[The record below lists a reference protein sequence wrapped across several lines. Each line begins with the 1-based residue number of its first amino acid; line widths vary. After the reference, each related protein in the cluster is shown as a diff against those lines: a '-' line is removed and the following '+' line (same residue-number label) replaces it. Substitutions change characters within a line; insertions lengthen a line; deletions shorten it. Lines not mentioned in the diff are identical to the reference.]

1 MENVTIPRQLKISSR
16 IEDNSVEM
24 VRKRLRTNLFDHK
37 HYDPSL
43 TGQSAKRHYQG
54 IYQMNNPKHVDK
66 NPQSKNEPK
75 NFYANWAQNY
85 TPDQLSTLK
94 QPIK

>member
-1 MENVTIPRQLKISSR
+1 MENVTIPRQIKISSR

-43 TGQSAKRHYQG
+43 TGHSAKRHYQG
-54 IYQMNNPKHVDK
+54 IY
-66 NPQSKNEPK
+66 
-75 NFYANWAQNY
+75 
-85 TPDQLSTLK
+85 
-94 QPIK
+94 